1 MLAMLAGVTL
11 VAACGPGGP
20 ETVGSDTTITTA
32 SPPSTDARY
41 ATGADDLL
49 IRVDSGYGP
58 ALPALAVAGD
68 GSVYAPAPPGGL
80 AAPPPGPPA
89 TEVSVRRLTPEGLQ
103 LVMNRAAGLGLLGT
117 PPDYDTDEAPTDQ
130 SYTTVTIT
138 DRNGRYV
145 HRAYALGTVDP
156 GSSDARDALDLFVG
170 ELHDL
175 ERRWASSTSGPL
187 STTNPSSGRCR
198 STAAPGA
205 AGRPRI
211 GSGRSKRPSGTAAR
225 RSSPSAAL
233 TSPAPTQR
241 RLTAQ
246 AKWWWS
252 PRRSRGSAEAGIT
265 PRWSGFEGRFSL
277 SLGLGWGWGCQRVR
291 LSSAAASTNMSV
303 GTVHSPTIASC
314 GSFVLAWIS
323 DCVPVWVTRSCNIDC
338 WSSCRHSLPSD
349 QTASSP
355 RPSMAVPRRWFRP
368 SPSCPSH

>member
-138 DRNGRYV
+138 DLNGRYV

-156 GSSDARDALDLFVG
+156 GASDARDALDLFIG

-175 ERRWASSTSGPL
+175 ERLVGQEHIGPAEHYQPEQWKV
-187 STTNPSSGRCR
+187 SIDGG
-198 STAAPGA
+198 PG
-205 AGRPRI
+205 GGWPTPDREWPFEETVRD
-211 GSGRSKRPSGTAAR
+211 GC
-225 RSSPSAAL
+225 AAL
-233 TSPAPTQR
+233 EPIGGADIAGTYTAEVDGSSEVVVVTSAFP
-241 RLTAQ
+241 
-246 AKWWWS
+246 W
-252 PRRSRGSAEAGIT
+252 E
-265 PRWSGFEGRFSL
+265 
-277 SLGLGWGWGCQRVR
+277 C
-291 LSSAAASTNMSV
+291 
-303 GTVHSPTIASC
+303 
-314 GSFVLAWIS
+314 
-323 DCVPVWVTRSCNIDC
+323 
-338 WSSCRHSLPSD
+338 
-349 QTASSP
+349 
-355 RPSMAVPRRWFRP
+355 
-368 SPSCPSH
+368 

>member
-1 MLAMLAGVTL
+1 MVTRRPQRVDVSSRWASSLGGKAPLRAVCRSGGARAQAQERMCVDIRDLACFGGLEPIERIWLTVGTTAHAPVAGSVSGAASVNEKWQRPPGWAVSGTGRLPPSVEAGMKSTLAMLAGVTL

-20 ETVGSDTTITTA
+20 ETVGSDTTITPA

-138 DRNGRYV
+138 DLNGRYV

-175 ERRWASSTSGPL
+175 ERPVGQEHIGPAEHYQPERWKVSIDGGPGGGWP
-187 STTNPSSGRCR
+187 TPDREWPFEETVRDGC
-198 STAAPGA
+198 
-205 AGRPRI
+205 
-211 GSGRSKRPSGTAAR
+211 
-225 RSSPSAAL
+225 AAL
-233 TSPAPTQR
+233 EPIGGADI
-241 RLTAQ
+241 
-246 AKWWWS
+246 
-252 PRRSRGSAEAGIT
+252 AGIYTADVDGSSEVVVVT
-265 PRWSGFEGRFSL
+265 PAFPWE
-277 SLGLGWGWGCQRVR
+277 C
-291 LSSAAASTNMSV
+291 
-303 GTVHSPTIASC
+303 
-314 GSFVLAWIS
+314 
-323 DCVPVWVTRSCNIDC
+323 
-338 WSSCRHSLPSD
+338 
-349 QTASSP
+349 
-355 RPSMAVPRRWFRP
+355 
-368 SPSCPSH
+368 